1 MITPVE
7 PLVSIV
13 LCTYN
18 GGIFLKKL
26 IESLLDQTYKNIEI
40 IALDDCSTDNTFSLL
55 SDYAVQ
61 HPLIKV
67 YQNETNIGFN
77 RNFEK
82 AIQLSSGD
90 YVAICDQDDIWLPAK
105 AETLVKH
112 IKDNWLIF
120 SNSDLINESDQLIA
134 KSLLSDTFSIKKL
147 SYRSILINNFVTGHT
162 CLFSRSFIDQIYPM
176 PENGY
181 YDWWMGFVALYHHKI
196 AFINLKLTLYR
207 QHDESVINK
216 EIKSSANNQPE
227 RNKVDFRST
236 STMLNVFAGC
246 SWIAAADKTF
256 ITTILN
262 MYHTIDEK
270 QAMKW
275 KIFIYLNFNQL
286 FPFEKKRGILSKT
299 RIKKS
304 SAFVK
309 SLLQVK
315 KAIS

>member
-1 MITPVE
+1 MITSVE

-18 GGIFLKKL
+18 GEIFIRKL
-26 IESLLDQTYKNIEI
+26 IDSLLDQTYKNIEI
-40 IALDDCSTDNTFSLL
+40 IALDDCSADSTFFIL
-55 SDYAVQ
+55 SDYTVR
-61 HPLIKV
+61 HPSIKV
-67 YQNETNIGFN
+67 YQNESNIGFN

-82 AIQLSSGD
+82 AIQLSAGD
-90 YVAICDQDDIWLPAK
+90 YIAICDQDDIWLPAK
-105 AETLVKH
+105 IETLVKH

-120 SNSDLINESDQLIA
+120 SNSDLINENDQLIE
-134 KSLLSDTFSIKKL
+134 KSLLSDAFSIKKS

-176 PENGY
+176 PERGY

-216 EIKSSANNQPE
+216 EIKPSANNQSE

-236 STMLNVFAGC
+236 STMLTVLAGC
-246 SWIAAADKTF
+246 SRIAKADRAF
-256 ITTILN
+256 ITTIFS

-270 QAMKW
+270 QELKW

-286 FPFEKKRGILSKT
+286 FAFEKNRGFFSTT

-304 SAFVK
+304 SAFVEN
-309 SLLQVK
+309 LLQVK
-315 KAIS
+315 KSIS